1 MQITNTKQF
10 IDIFK
15 ITDESGYYNPIVL
28 QDEDIGFSIKKKY
41 PKDIRFKPAI
51 KQNGEPDEI
60 MVIWL
65 VFNLPKST
73 KTDLN
78 SNKYPIFLKINKYSL
93 YRTKNFDYDFDN
105 ENSPTKESLDISKR
119 TPQPLELEYI
129 GDFFFDDSFNCFV
142 DNKGNLLTG
151 IEMLNSVVKQ
161 HLNTA
166 HIIKGFKIRTKIF
179 AKSKVAG
186 ILTLIIKTL
195 IFLLKYPFGRLLKDR
210 DSELSLY
217 HGFNSED
224 MKRITTDTV
233 EIFKYHASKHVITM
247 FCIII
252 IFISS
257 IDYFLNLNSS
267 YLKYITSNNLMIV
280 TYSITLLLILDVLIP
295 QVLFH
300 IINTL
305 VSIRNKIVFCK
316 LKV

>member
-10 IDIFK
+10 IDLFNF
-15 ITDESGYYNPIVL
+15 TEESGYYNPVHL
-28 QDEDIGFSIKKKY
+28 QDEEIGFSIKKKY
-41 PKDIRFKPAI
+41 PTDIRFKPTL
-51 KQNGEPDEI
+51 KQNGEPDDI

-65 VFNLPKST
+65 VFHLHKSL
-73 KTDLN
+73 KTGSN
-78 SNKYPIFLKINKYSL
+78 SKKYPIYIKINKYSL
-93 YRTKNFDYDFDN
+93 YRTKYFDYNFDD
-105 ENSPTKESLDISKR
+105 EESPTEVSLSVSKN
-119 TPQPLELEYI
+119 TPQPLELEYFS
-129 GDFFFDDSFNCFV
+129 DFFFDDALNCFV

-161 HLNTA
+161 HLNTV

-179 AKSKVAG
+179 AKSNVAG
-186 ILTLIIKTL
+186 IFTLLIKIL
-195 IFLLKYPFGRLLKDR
+195 IFLLKYPFGRLLKDS

-217 HGFNSED
+217 HGFNNED

-233 EIFKYHASKHVITM
+233 EIFKYHASKHVITT

-257 IDYFLNLNSS
+257 IDYFFKLNSS

-280 TYSITLLLILDVLIP
+280 TYSITLLLILDILIP

-300 IINTL
+300 LINAL
-305 VSIRNKIVFCK
+305 VSLRNKIIFRK
-316 LKV
+316 LKL